1 MSIRYSLVEYI
12 REYYDPLVEY
22 IREYYDPLFEYK
34 WLTGCLCGVLQ
45 GVYGVYDC
53 DPVVP
58 YLLEMINEHL
68 QPGTER
74 LWNVIRS
81 GERTGLGQ
89 AGPLIIE
96 QWVESSHPAN
106 G

>member
-1 MSIRYSLVEYI
+1 MRYEVS
-12 REYYDPLVEY
+12 
-22 IREYYDPLFEYK
+22 
-34 WLTGCLCGVLQ
+34 
-45 GVYGVYDC
+45 VYDC

-68 QPGTER
+68 QAGTDW

-81 GERTGLGQ
+81 GESRLAAGGWGAGGWG
-89 AGPLIIE
+89 AGPVIIE
-96 QWVESSHPAN
+96 QWVELTDRTPAQLITN

>member
-1 MSIRYSLVEYI
+1 MRGLMCETSS
-12 REYYDPLVEY
+12 
-22 IREYYDPLFEYK
+22 
-34 WLTGCLCGVLQ
+34 
-45 GVYGVYDC
+45 VYDC

-81 GERTGLGQ
+81 GERTGLGL

-96 QWVESSHPAN
+96 QWVELTDRTPAQLITN